1 MGILKGCLGASNS
14 QTSERFVMLKI
25 LIEMACAATGF
36 AMSLLFAKQLD
47 LGTVPAVF
55 MGLMGAI
62 FAFILAQG
70 LTNFIFRIL
79 RRD

>member
-1 MGILKGCLGASNS
+1 MS
-14 QTSERFVMLKI
+14 QTSERFSAIKMLFEI
-25 LIEMACAATGF
+25 ACAAGGF
-36 AMSLLFAKQLD
+36 GMSLVFARQLD
-47 LGTVPAVF
+47 LGDVPGVF

-70 LTNFIFRIL
+70 LSTFIFRIL

>member
-1 MGILKGCLGASNS
+1 MSPS
-14 QTSERFVMLKI
+14 SELLNAIKI
-25 LIEMACAATGF
+25 LFEIAFAAAGF
-36 AMSLLFAKQLD
+36 AMSLVFAKQLD
-47 LGTVPAVF
+47 LGIVPGVF

-70 LTNFIFRIL
+70 LTSFIFRIL

>member
-1 MGILKGCLGASNS
+1 M
-14 QTSERFVMLKI
+14 FKI
-25 LIEMACAATGF
+25 LFEIACAAAGF

-70 LTNFIFRIL
+70 FTSFIFRIL